1 MSEVS
6 PTITKPHPR
15 ARLDQECQPC
25 PGCKLPLPVRAKR
38 HGEVFAHWECA
49 ACRSPLTGILVR
61 DITPKMA
68 EAVRLSQIHFDTRGV
83 EPMPESMR
91 ELLKEFIALRQQS
104 QTHDERR
111 AERRLPQQ
119 LDVAVVPVFENW
131 TPRGQPLWGTV
142 VDLTSNGL
150 GMVTTSLGGVGHVA
164 LQIRHPSGLVQ
175 LLGRI
180 AWTKELG
187 PGFQDSGV
195 QFLLRFGRTP
205 IAVDHKP
212 S

>member
-1 MSEVS
+1 
-6 PTITKPHPR
+6 
-15 ARLDQECQPC
+15 
-25 PGCKLPLPVRAKR
+25 LPLPVRAQR
-38 HGEVFAHWECA
+38 YGETFAHWECA
-49 ACRSPLTGILVR
+49 GCRSPLTGVLVR

-68 EAVRLSQIHFDTRGV
+68 EAIRISQIHFDTRGV
-83 EPMPESMR
+83 ELMPQAMR
-91 ELLKEFIALRQQS
+91 ELLKEFIALRQQN
-104 QTHDERR
+104 QQHDERR
-111 AERRLPQQ
+111 AQPRIPQQ
-119 LDVAVVPVFENW
+119 LDVTVVPVLENW

-142 VDLTSNGL
+142 VDLTSSGL

-187 PGFQDSGV
+187 HGFQDSGV

-205 IAVDHKP
+205 VVVERK
-212 S
+212 

>member
-1 MSEVS
+1 MSEETATT
-6 PTITKPHPR
+6 PTQHR
-15 ARLDQECQPC
+15 LARLDQECQQC
-25 PGCKLPLPVRAKR
+25 PGCRLPLPVRAKR

-61 DITPKMA
+61 DVTPKMA
-68 EAVRLSQIHFDTRGV
+68 EAVRISQIHFDTRGI
-83 EPMPESMR
+83 EPMPEAMR
-91 ELLKEFIALRQQS
+91 QLLKEFIALRQQS
-104 QTHDERR
+104 QQHDERR
-111 AERRLPQQ
+111 SEHRIPQQ
-119 LDVAVVPVFENW
+119 LDVAVVPVVENW
-131 TPRGQPLWGTV
+131 TPKGQPVWGTV

-187 PGFQDSGV
+187 QGFQDSGV

-205 IAVDHKP
+205 VVGEHK
-212 S
+212 